1 MKHFLQFRD
10 FGRDE
15 FEHLFRRTRVIKER
29 FKNYVAYQPLVDRM
43 LAMVFEKT

>member
-10 FGRDE
+10 FGREE

-29 FKNYVAYQPLVDRM
+29 FKKKYASLKC
-43 LAMVFEKT
+43 A